1 MATEIKLRRGTTAEH
16 ASFTGVQGEVT
27 VDTDLNTIRVH
38 DGQTASGHRVLLY
51 SEFVGAGT
59 GTVTQ
64 VATGTGLTGG
74 PITASGTV
82 SLDTATQT
90 TLTNSQTAYGWGN
103 HATAGYLTAIT
114 GQVLSS
120 LSNVSGASPNAGQVL
135 GWDAINAYWKPID
148 QTGGGGSGGSSNFL
162 GLTDVTPSAYT
173 DQGGK
178 FVKVNSAASGLE
190 FGEATGENNL
200 AGNVGQGIGI
210 YYQKNSTTS
219 MLEFKSLVAGTNITL
234 LEGTNEI
241 TVSAANISYTGGTG
255 IDVSNTN
262 VISVD
267 ASVLTA
273 DASPTMTG
281 TLTFTNNPVFT
292 NNLTLDKTLKLTLP
306 AATSKEIFS
315 RSTIS
320 DAANDFFENS
330 NSSTASG
337 VFTPAIR
344 SGVASTANSSA
355 LNIISEIPSA
365 RDSGSVNLVEF
376 VVRRGSDVDDYST
389 HYGSV
394 ADITTRPLFE
404 FKNNATSVLK
414 METTGTTI
422 ASGLTVNGD
431 TNIPHNLKFKN
442 SFSLLSGLQS
452 GIDAA
457 TYPGCMAVANND
469 LYYSATSNSGEWIK
483 VADFSLVPTG
493 VFGTVAANS
502 GSTTANTI
510 TDTLTVTGGN
520 DIDTVIS
527 GDTLTINYTGSG
539 GGGGG
544 TTQSLWERINADS
557 GFTTANSA
565 QDVLTVAGGNGITT
579 AITGDTLTIAN
590 DLYGTLHFF
599 DRVLVSGQSTIQAS
613 GTQSLNFAAGTDIG
627 ITTDSSTRT
636 ITIAY
641 TGSGGGGGGGTSLAF
656 KTIAITGTSNQSDVV
671 ADSAEDTL
679 TLNAGSGIN
688 LGTSGDTITISATAS
703 SPAFSDLSD
712 TPGSL
717 TANQLVAVNS
727 GGTAIEFIQ
736 KDTIAGNAF
745 TTFNCPSGE
754 NVSADTSTDTFIF
767 QAGTGISIS
776 GNNTSDT
783 VTISSTASSSFDRRL
798 LSATTYVVSGA
809 SSSYYYIFMPDGTT
823 RINEGTPSSNGQNPT
838 LYVMTGTTVC
848 FDLTTAGN
856 NGNHPFYIKDTNTGT
871 SGTSNAYDTG
881 LIHYDGNTT
890 YLTGSNAQG
899 KTSGYLF
906 WTIPTGISGN
916 YGYQCQSHSGML
928 GTIVVKDLKVLA

>member
-16 ASFTGVQGEVT
+16 ASFTGVQGEIT

-38 DGQTASGHRVLLY
+38 DGQTASGHRVLLH

-103 HATAGYLTAIT
+103 HATAGYLTNLASQNI
-114 GQVLSS
+114 SS
-120 LSNVSGASPNAGQVL
+120 LSDVSGASPNAGQVL
-135 GWDAINAYWKPID
+135 GWDSVNAYWKPID

-162 GLTDVTPSAYT
+162 GLTDVVPSSYT
-173 DQGGK
+173 GQGGK
-178 FVKVNSAASGLE
+178 FVKVNSTDSGLE
-190 FGEATGENNL
+190 FGVATGENNL
-200 AGNVGQGIGI
+200 AGNVGQGIGL
-210 YYQKNSTTS
+210 YYRKNSTTS

-234 LEGTNEI
+234 LEGTNEV
-241 TVSAANISYTGGTG
+241 TVSAANISYSGGVG
-255 IDVSNTN
+255 INVSNTN

-281 TLTFTNNPVFT
+281 ILTFSNNPVFT
-292 NNLTLDKTLKLTLP
+292 NSLTLDKTLKLTLP
-306 AATSKEIFS
+306 ADASKEVFS

-344 SGVASTANSSA
+344 TGVASTANSSA
-355 LNIISEIPSA
+355 LNIISEIPSN
-365 RDSGSVNLVEF
+365 RDSGSVNIIEF
-376 VVRRGSDVDDYST
+376 VARRGSDVDDYST
-389 HYGSV
+389 LYGSV

-442 SFSLLSGLQS
+442 NFSLLSGLQS

-457 TYPGCMAVANND
+457 TYPGCVAVANND
-469 LYYSATSNSGEWIK
+469 LYYSASSNSGEWIK
-483 VADFSLVPTG
+483 VADASAVATG
-493 VFGTVAANS
+493 VFGTVSANS
-502 GSTTANTI
+502 GSVIASSI
-510 TDTLTVTGGN
+510 TDTLTIAGGN
-520 DIDTVIS
+520 DIDTVVS
-527 GDTLTINYTGSG
+527 GNTLTINYTGSG
-539 GGGGG
+539 GGSGG

-565 QDVLTVAGGNGITT
+565 QDVLTIAGGNGITT
-579 AITGDTLTIAN
+579 AITGDTLTIGN
-590 DLYGTLHFF
+590 DLYGTLNFF
-599 DRVLVSGQSTIQAS
+599 DRVLVTGQSTILAS

-627 ITTDSSTRT
+627 ITTDATTRT
-636 ITIAY
+636 VTIAY
-641 TGSGGGGGGGTSLAF
+641 TGSGGGGGGSSSLAF
-656 KTIAITGTSNQSDVV
+656 KTISITGTANQSDVV

-688 LGTSGDTITISATAS
+688 LTTSGDTITVSATAS
-703 SPAFSDLSD
+703 NPAFTDLTD
-712 TPGSL
+712 TPGSFS
-717 TANQLVAVNS
+717 ANQLVAVNS
-727 GGTAIEFIQ
+727 GGNAIEFIS
-736 KDTIAGNAF
+736 KDIIAGNAF
-745 TTFNCPSGE
+745 TTINCPVGE
-754 NVSADTSTDTFIF
+754 NVAADTSSATLIF
-767 QAGTGISIS
+767 QAGSGINIS
-776 GNNTSDT
+776 GNNSSDT
-783 VTISSTASSSFDRRL
+783 ITISATSSSSFDRRL
-798 LSATTYVVSGA
+798 LSATTYVISGA
-809 SSSYYYIFMPDGTT
+809 SSAYYYIFMPDGST
-823 RINEGTPSSNGQNPT
+823 RINEGTSNNNGENPT

-856 NGNHPFYIKDTNTGT
+856 NGNHPFYIKNTNTGT
-871 SGTSNAYDTG
+871 SGSSDAYNTG
-881 LIHYDGNTT
+881 LIHWDGNST
-890 YLTGSNAQG
+890 YVTGSNAQG